1 MKRFL
6 FLFIGLILMLS
17 ACSQSETVESPKLHT
32 YKQYKLPLEDKV
44 ALGEG
49 EHEIVFVF
57 DYSCPWCKKWM
68 EEVLPEI
75 EERWIDT
82 GEATFKGQPL
92 VLLNEQSQLLANV
105 DYNVERLIPDRYYD
119 VQRAIGLDSGSDGFG
134 TEAYARELAVEFNLN
149 ADELL
154 ENHVDVGIQN
164 SRLFTRDFG
173 VAYVPTVYID
183 GIQLVDAFSLKEMEQ
198 VMDGTINVG
207 DQVELPE
214 N

>member
-6 FLFIGLILMLS
+6 FLFVGLIVILA
-17 ACSQSETVESPKLHT
+17 ACSPSEAVDSTNIHT
-32 YKQYKLPLEDKV
+32 YTTYELPLEDKV

-75 EERWIDT
+75 EERWLDT

-105 DYNVERLIPDRYYD
+105 DYNVERLIPDRYYE
-119 VQRAIGLDSGSDGFG
+119 VQRAIGLDSGTDGFG
-134 TEAYARELAVEFNLN
+134 TEAYARELASEFDLD

-173 VAYVPTVYID
+173 VAYVPTVYVN
-183 GIQLVDAFSLKEMEQ
+183 GIRLADAFSLDEMAQ
-198 VMDGTINVG
+198 VMDGTIEAG

-214 N
+214 E

>member
-1 MKRFL
+1 MKPFYL
-6 FLFIGLILMLS
+6 LLVGLVLILS
-17 ACSQSETVESPKLHT
+17 ACSQSEAVDSTKLHT
-32 YKQYKLPLEDKV
+32 YTQYELPLEDKM

-68 EEVLPEI
+68 ETVLPEI
-75 EERWIDT
+75 EKRWIDT

-105 DYNVERLIPDRYYD
+105 DYNVERLIPDRYYE
-119 VQRAIGLDSGSDGFG
+119 VQRAIGLDSGTDGFG
-134 TEAYARELAVEFNLN
+134 TEAYARELAADFNLN

-173 VAYVPTVYID
+173 VQYVPTVYVD
-183 GIQLVDAFSLKEMEQ
+183 GIQLMDAFSLEEMEQ
-198 VMDGTINVG
+198 VMDGTIQAG
-207 DQVELPE
+207 DKVELPE

>member
-1 MKRFL
+1 MKR
-6 FLFIGLILMLS
+6 IILILAGLMLILA
-17 ACSQSETVESPKLHT
+17 ACSQSEAVDSTNIHT
-32 YKQYKLPLEDKV
+32 YTTYELPLEDKV

-75 EERWIDT
+75 EERWLET

-105 DYNVERLIPDRYYD
+105 DYNVERLIPDRYYE
-119 VQRAIGLDSGSDGFG
+119 VQRAIGLDSGTDGFG
-134 TEAYARELAVEFNLN
+134 TEAYARELASEFDLDT
-149 ADELL
+149 DELL

-173 VAYVPTVYID
+173 VAYVPTVYVN
-183 GIQLVDAFSLKEMEQ
+183 GVRLVDAFSLDEMAQ
-198 VMDGTINVG
+198 VMDGTIEAG

-214 N
+214 E

>member
-6 FLFIGLILMLS
+6 FLLVGLIVILT
-17 ACSQSETVESPKLHT
+17 ACSPSEAVDSAKFHT
-32 YKQYKLPLEDKV
+32 YTTYELPLEDKV

-75 EERWIDT
+75 EERWLDT

-105 DYNVERLIPDRYYD
+105 DYNVERLIPDRYYE

-134 TEAYARELAVEFNLN
+134 TEAYARELASEFDLD

-173 VAYVPTVYID
+173 VAYVPTVYVN
-183 GIQLVDAFSLKEMEQ
+183 GIRLADAFSLDEMAQ
-198 VMDGTINVG
+198 VMDGTIEAG

-214 N
+214 E

>member
-1 MKRFL
+1 MKPFYL
-6 FLFIGLILMLS
+6 LLVGLVLILS
-17 ACSQSETVESPKLHT
+17 ACSQSEAVDSKKLHT
-32 YKQYKLPLEDKV
+32 YTQYELPLEEKV

-68 EEVLPEI
+68 ETVLPEI

-105 DYNVERLIPDRYYD
+105 DYNVERLIPDRYYE
-119 VQRAIGLDSGSDGFG
+119 VQRAIGLDSGTDGFG
-134 TEAYARELAVEFNLN
+134 TEAYARELASDFNLN

-173 VAYVPTVYID
+173 VQYVPTVYVD
-183 GIQLVDAFSLKEMEQ
+183 GIQLMDAFSLEEMEQ
-198 VMDGTINVG
+198 VMDGTIQAG
-207 DQVELPE
+207 DEVELPE
-214 N
+214 D

>member
-1 MKRFL
+1 
-6 FLFIGLILMLS
+6 
-17 ACSQSETVESPKLHT
+17 
-32 YKQYKLPLEDKV
+32 
-44 ALGEG
+44 
-49 EHEIVFVF
+49 
-57 DYSCPWCKKWM
+57 M

-75 EERWIDT
+75 EERWLDT

-105 DYNVERLIPDRYYD
+105 DYNVERLIPDRYYE

-134 TEAYARELAVEFNLN
+134 TEAYARELASEFDLD

-173 VAYVPTVYID
+173 VAYVPTVYVD
-183 GIQLVDAFSLKEMEQ
+183 GIRLADAFSLDEMAQ
-198 VMDGTINVG
+198 VMDGTIEAG

-214 N
+214 E

>member
-6 FLFIGLILMLS
+6 FLFVGLIVILA
-17 ACSQSETVESPKLHT
+17 ACSPSEAVDSTKVYTYTVYE
-32 YKQYKLPLEDKV
+32 LPLEEKV

-75 EERWIDT
+75 EKRWIDT
-82 GEATFKGQPL
+82 GKATFKGQPL

-105 DYNVERLIPDRYYD
+105 DYNVERLIPDRYYE

-134 TEAYARELAVEFNLN
+134 TEAYGRELASEFGLD

-154 ENHVDVGIQN
+154 ENHVDIGIQN

-173 VAYVPTVYID
+173 VAYVPTVYVD
-183 GIQLVDAFSLKEMEQ
+183 GIQLVDAFSLEEMEQ
-198 VMDGTINVG
+198 VMNGTIEAG

-214 N
+214 E

>member
-1 MKRFL
+1 MKRFYLL
-6 FLFIGLILMLS
+6 FVGLILILS
-17 ACSQSETVESPKLHT
+17 ACSQSEAVDSTKQHT
-32 YKQYKLPLEDKV
+32 YTKYELPLEEKV

-105 DYNVERLIPDRYYD
+105 DYNVERLIPDRYYE
-119 VQRAIGLDSGSDGFG
+119 VQRAIGRDSGSDGFG
-134 TEAYARELAVEFNLN
+134 TEAHVQKIASEFNLN
-149 ADELL
+149 VDELL
-154 ENHVDVGIQN
+154 ENHVDIGIQN

-173 VAYVPTVYID
+173 VAYVPTVYVD
-183 GIQLVDAFSLKEMEQ
+183 GIQLVDAFSLEEMEKI
-198 VMDGTINVG
+198 MDGTIQAGNE
-207 DQVELPE
+207 VELPE
-214 N
+214 D

>member
-1 MKRFL
+1 MKRITL
-6 FLFIGLILMLS
+6 MLVGLILILA
-17 ACSQSETVESPKLHT
+17 ACSPLEAVDSTNIHT
-32 YKQYKLPLEDKV
+32 YTTYELPLEDKV

-68 EEVLPEI
+68 EEVLPKI
-75 EERWIDT
+75 EERWIET

-105 DYNVERLIPDRYYD
+105 DYNVERLIPDRYYE

-134 TEAYARELAVEFNLN
+134 TEAYARELASEFNLN

-154 ENHVDVGIQN
+154 ENHVDIGIQN

-173 VAYVPTVYID
+173 VAYVPTVYVD
-183 GIQLVDAFSLKEMEQ
+183 GIQLVDAFSLEEMEKI
-198 VMDGTINVG
+198 MDGTIQAG
-207 DQVELPE
+207 DEVELAE
-214 N
+214 D